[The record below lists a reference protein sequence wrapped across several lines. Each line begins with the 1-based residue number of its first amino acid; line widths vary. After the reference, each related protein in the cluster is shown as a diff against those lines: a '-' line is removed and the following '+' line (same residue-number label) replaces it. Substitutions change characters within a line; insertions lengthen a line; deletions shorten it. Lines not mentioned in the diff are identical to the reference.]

1 MLPVTGS
8 EDLFL
13 QEHSVFRQSSQFFVS
28 VPIKLLFTK
37 GGDRA
42 GTILCPQCWHE
53 LRIGQS
59 LNGAA
64 LRLWLMEIQFSSMFW
79 ILSFSLSLSA
89 VMGDAERELKLA
101 AGEKKKLCERHK
113 SKRTATN
120 TQHPNCHPPSQTK
133 HRQHDSVSRN
143 CQGWE
148 VIWRQNQAA
157 VNDLPI
163 SFKYP
168 SEWLLRDAAQVLMHL
183 TQLKVLKKSAGYLPF
198 KRQ

>member
-1 MLPVTGS
+1 MTDGNTIQLHVLNS
-8 EDLFL
+8 FFL
-13 QEHSVFRQSSQFFVS
+13 
-28 VPIKLLFTK
+28 
-37 GGDRA
+37 
-42 GTILCPQCWHE
+42 
-53 LRIGQS
+53 
-59 LNGAA
+59 
-64 LRLWLMEIQFSSMFW
+64 
-79 ILSFSLSLSA
+79 SLSLSRNGRCGKRTK
-89 VMGDAERELKLA
+89 VGDRR
-101 AGEKKKLCERHK
+101 EKKKLCERHK

-168 SEWLLRDAAQVLMHL
+168 SEWLLRDAARVLMHL